1 MQQITLRI
9 TTYAAFL
16 IKLKQFIEVYKIKL
30 WLMLLLKEYFSDK
43 RICRTS
49 HSTFCDRKMYHDKIP
64 NERLATKDFID
75 FNHDNLLFSTIS
87 QYHIAF
93 APRPP

>member
-1 MQQITLRI
+1 M
-9 TTYAAFL
+9 TTYVAFL
-16 IKLKQFIEVYKIKL
+16 IKLKQLIEVYKIKL
-30 WLMLLLKEYFSDK
+30 WLMLLKEYFSDK

-49 HSTFCDRKMYHDKIP
+49 HSTFCDRNIHHDKIP

-75 FNHDNLLFSTIS
+75 FNHNNLLLSPIS

-93 APRPP
+93 PPRAP